1 MRVNSLCARWQ
12 SITQYNGNN
21 EIQSD
26 NVHYGNVSSCTVE
39 KVFFVFY
46 PHTYPHHF
54 PSRPLF
60 FRQEGILLVT
70 GIQWASRKQRYT
82 GRIAMLHYRCNYA
95 AHLVPDSCTFLTPFF
110 CEFYLCCTIGIPMLY
125 YQYTYAEPLV
135 PECFTLLVPFF
146 QFVYKQYQGEL
157 RVHSSF
163 YYSKTYP

>member
-1 MRVNSLCARWQ
+1 MRVAFLPSHFP
-12 SITQYNGNN
+12 S
-21 EIQSD
+21 
-26 NVHYGNVSSCTVE
+26 
-39 KVFFVFY
+39 
-46 PHTYPHHF
+46 HF

-82 GRIAMLHYRCNYA
+82 GRIAMLHYRCKYA
-95 AHLVPDSCTFLTPFF
+95 AHLVPDSCTFLAPFF
-110 CEFYLCCTIGIPMLY
+110 CDVYWIHLTVSFTYAVLSVYLCCTISIPMLY
-125 YQYTYAEPLV
+125 YRYTYAGPLV